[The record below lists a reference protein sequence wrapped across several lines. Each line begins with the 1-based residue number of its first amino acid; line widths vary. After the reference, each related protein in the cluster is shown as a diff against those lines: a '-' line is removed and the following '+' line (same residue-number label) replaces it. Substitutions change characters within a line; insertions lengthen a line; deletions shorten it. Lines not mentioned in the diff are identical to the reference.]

1 MSLHCG
7 KIFYHISSE
16 IPKVDE
22 ILYSIISLKS
32 TVQYIHLKIAL
43 AA

>member
-1 MSLHCG
+1 MSLHVG
-7 KIFYHISSE
+7 KVFYDILSE
-16 IPKVDE
+16 IPKFNE